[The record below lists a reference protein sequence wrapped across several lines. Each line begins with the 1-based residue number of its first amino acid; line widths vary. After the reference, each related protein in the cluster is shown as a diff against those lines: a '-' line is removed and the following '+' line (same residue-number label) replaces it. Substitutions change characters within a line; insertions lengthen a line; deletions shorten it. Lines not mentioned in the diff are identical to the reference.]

1 MASKLLID
9 GSQIDQTKVAL
20 VGDFGLED
28 FEFESNSQK
37 HLKGNIYLGK
47 ISRIEPSLQAAFVD
61 IGSEKNG
68 FLAFGEIHPN
78 YFQIPIA
85 DREALLKAEADQQ
98 DLHNS
103 QADNSPDSSNED
115 SSENTQVSE
124 DDLIKNTENDILTS
138 DEGLRDN
145 ESNVSE
151 DNESNVSED
160 NESNVSEDNESNVSE
175 DNESNV
181 SEDKEIIIEPD
192 DLPSIEKKS
201 KPNNRHS
208 KSQKINLR
216 KKLFRSYKIQEV
228 IKNSQLILVQVVKEE
243 RGNKGAALTSYI
255 SLAGKYTVLMPNSTK
270 TKGISRKIAS
280 SEERQKLQTMIEELK
295 LPIDMG
301 LIVRTAGLNKTKIEI
316 KNDVE
321 ILKKLWNNIVG
332 ETTKD
337 TTIAPALVHEEGN
350 LIRRAIRDIYTKEMK
365 NIFIEGSE
373 AFKETKKYV
382 SQLLP
387 NCAKYVKEYKNKIP
401 IFAKHNV
408 ESELIKMFDTNV
420 HLKSG
425 GYLVI
430 NPTEALVAI
439 DVNSGSATKERNIE
453 KTAIKTN
460 LEAAEEISKQIKIR
474 DLSGLIV
481 IDFIDMYEM
490 RNNRL
495 VEKKIKEMVKLD
507 RARIQVNRISQFG
520 LMELS
525 RQRLRQSFIEWKC
538 TLSIESCAQKI
549 IGLIKQNSLTL
560 KTSDLRFE
568 INPVLSSYIKAHH
581 EKEILSIKEKYN
593 VKFII
598 TENLMLEND
607 SIIFNDLKDPKKKKK
622 TAPNKKKKVLKSK
635 IPSKKLSEAPKTQKK
650 LDPSPS
656 KISSK
661 VDTKKPKAEKDAQ
674 DEIKPV
680 AIKKARTGPKK
691 TGWWSQ

>member
-9 GSQIDQTKVAL
+9 GSQVDQTKVAL

-28 FEFESNSQK
+28 FEFESDSQK

-98 DLHNS
+98 DLHNNQS
-103 QADNSPDSSNED
+103 NSDPDPSEEEPD
-115 SSENTQVSE
+115 ENTGIIE
-124 DDLIKNTENDILTS
+124 NGLIENAENDLS
-138 DEGLRDN
+138 NNEKDLGDN
-145 ESNVSE
+145 ESSVTE
-151 DNESNVSED
+151 DR
-160 NESNVSEDNESNVSE
+160 
-175 DNESNV
+175 
-181 SEDKEIIIEPD
+181 EIIIEPD
-192 DLPSIEKKS
+192 DLPPLEKGS
-201 KPNNRHS
+201 KPNSKHS
-208 KSQKINLR
+208 KSQKVNLR

-280 SEERQKLQTMIEELK
+280 SEERQKLKTMIEELK
-295 LPIDMG
+295 LPVDMG
-301 LIVRTAGLNKTKIEI
+301 LIVRTAGLNKTKVEI

-337 TTIAPALVHEEGN
+337 TTIAPALIHEEGN

-365 NIFIEGSE
+365 NIFIEGTE

-387 NCAKYVKEYKNKIP
+387 SCSKYVKEYKNKVP
-401 IFAKHNV
+401 IFEKHDV

-420 HLKSG
+420 QLKSG

-453 KTAIKTN
+453 KTAVKTN
-460 LEAAEEISKQIKIR
+460 LEAAEEVSKQIKIR

-549 IGLIKQNSLTL
+549 ISLIRHNSLTL
-560 KTSDLRFE
+560 KSGDLRFE
-568 INPVLSSYIKAHH
+568 INPVLSSYIKNHH

-598 TENLMLEND
+598 TENLMLDND
-607 SIIFNDLKDPKKKKK
+607 SIIFNDQKDPKKKKRK
-622 TAPNKKKKVLKSK
+622 VPINKKKKIVKNKAPGKKQLETKKVEKKNNPSPAKDSSK
-635 IPSKKLSEAPKTQKK
+635 IETKQPK
-650 LDPSPS
+650 
-656 KISSK
+656 
-661 VDTKKPKAEKDAQ
+661 VEEKPQ
-674 DEIKPV
+674 VEIKPV
-680 AIKKARTGPKK
+680 AVKRVRTGPKK

>member
-115 SSENTQVSE
+115 SSENNQVSE

-138 DEGLRDN
+138 EEGLR
-145 ESNVSE
+145 
-151 DNESNVSED
+151 
-160 NESNVSEDNESNVSE
+160 DNESNVSE

-280 SEERQKLQTMIEELK
+280 SEERQKLKTMIEELK

-387 NCAKYVKEYKNKIP
+387 SCAKYVKEYKNKIP

-453 KTAIKTN
+453 KTAVKTN

-622 TAPNKKKKVLKSK
+622 TAPNKKKKVVKSK
-635 IPSKKLSEAPKTQKK
+635 IPSKKLSEAPKIQKK
-650 LDPSPS
+650 TDPSPS

-661 VDTKKPKAEKDAQ
+661 VDNKKPKAEKDAQ

>member
-103 QADNSPDSSNED
+103 QDDNSSDSSNGN
-115 SSENTQVSE
+115 SIENTQVSE
-124 DDLIKNTENDILTS
+124 DDLIKDTENDMLTS
-138 DEGLRDN
+138 DEGL
-145 ESNVSE
+145 SN
-151 DNESNVSED
+151 NESNVSED

-181 SEDKEIIIEPD
+181 SEDKKIVIEPD

-280 SEERQKLQTMIEELK
+280 SEERQKLKTMIEELK

-387 NCAKYVKEYKNKIP
+387 SCAKYVKEYKNKIP
-401 IFAKHNV
+401 IFVKHNV

-453 KTAIKTN
+453 KTAVKTN

-549 IGLIKQNSLTL
+549 ISLIKQNSLTL

-568 INPVLSSYIKAHH
+568 INPVLSSYIKVHH

-598 TENLMLEND
+598 TENLMLENG

-622 TAPNKKKKVLKSK
+622 IAPNKKKKVVGSK
-635 IPSKKLSEAPKTQKK
+635 VPSKKKSEAPKMQKK
-650 LDPSPS
+650 TDPSPS

-661 VDTKKPKAEKDAQ
+661 VDTKKSKAEKDAQ
-674 DEIKPV
+674 NEIKPI

>member
-9 GSQIDQTKVAL
+9 GSQINQTKVAL

-28 FEFESNSQK
+28 FEFESDSQK

-98 DLHNS
+98 DIHNS
-103 QADNSPDSSNED
+103 QSDNDSESSEEESNED
-115 SSENTQVSE
+115 N
-124 DDLIKNTENDILTS
+124 
-138 DEGLRDN
+138 
-145 ESNVSE
+145 E
-151 DNESNVSED
+151 DNEVSAGDYIEN
-160 NESNVSEDNESNVSE
+160 NENAENDLSINEVNPSDSENSIPEVNE
-175 DNESNV
+175 
-181 SEDKEIIIEPD
+181 ITIEPD
-192 DLPSIEKKS
+192 DLPPIEKKS

-280 SEERQKLQTMIEELK
+280 SEERQKLKAMIEELK
-295 LPIDMG
+295 LPVDMG

-337 TTIAPALVHEEGN
+337 TTIAPALIHEEGN

-387 NCAKYVKEYKNKIP
+387 NCSKYVKEYKNKVP
-401 IFAKHNV
+401 IFAKHDV

-453 KTAIKTN
+453 KTALKTN

-560 KTSDLRFE
+560 KTSELRFE
-568 INPVLSSYIKAHH
+568 INPILSNYIKNHH

-593 VKFII
+593 VKFSI

-607 SIIFNDLKDPKKKKK
+607 SIVFNDQKDAKKKKK
-622 TAPNKKKKVLKSK
+622 APLNKKKKTVKSK
-635 IPSKKLSEAPKTQKK
+635 APDKKKSQVPK
-650 LDPSPS
+650 LDKKANSSSPKASS
-656 KISSK
+656 KIETKLSK
-661 VDTKKPKAEKDAQ
+661 VDEKPQ
-674 DEIKPV
+674 VEIKPV
-680 AIKKARTGPKK
+680 TVKKVRTGPKK